1 MDKKVYLQM
10 LLIIVSM
17 TFAIRAS
24 NNMIST
30 TIPLLVK
37 YDFHF
42 TQSEVGI
49 ISAILSLGTF
59 ITSGLVNSRLK
70 TSERRKFFITS
81 SVLYALVLPLF
92 YFSTPITI
100 WVISALAGLS
110 LGAIMP
116 NVITYAGLLEDR
128 KARERL
134 LSIYTLALS
143 ISLVAGPALES
154 VILTKFTL
162 RDVFV
167 FFEPMA
173 IAAAILSLF
182 VKFPQ
187 EESKNVKVNV
197 LSNPGFKTAVI
208 NILTYNIPFSAILA
222 FGGIYAVTDL
232 HVTYSAVTSLF
243 SLFFTTSLLARIYLS
258 VRPPQSV
265 SHHVYAAI
273 SMTVIGLIM
282 ILTSINL
289 LEFALALLILG
300 FPHGLT
306 YPLSVISI
314 SRTFKPEERNAANS
328 SFFAVMMVIGI
339 IVPSVAGY
347 IADLVGIKDMFGLLI
362 PVVLVLLAFLRR
374 YVKYVDEIVKT
385 EVKAV
390 TRS

>member
-10 LLIIVSM
+10 LLVIVSM

-30 TIPLLVK
+30 TIPLLAK

-49 ISAILSLGTF
+49 LSAVLSLGTF

-128 KARERL
+128 RARERL

-143 ISLVAGPALES
+143 ISLVAGPAIES
-154 VILTKFTL
+154 AILTKFTL

-182 VKFPQ
+182 VKFPR
-187 EESKNVKVNV
+187 EEKKNVKVNV

-232 HVTYSAVTSLF
+232 HVTYSAVTALF

-265 SHHVYAAI
+265 THHVYAAI

-282 ILTSINL
+282 ILTSMNL
-289 LEFALALLILG
+289 FEFALALLILG

-328 SFFAVMMVIGI
+328 SFFAIMMIIGI

-385 EVKAV
+385 EVQAV

>member
-1 MDKKVYLQM
+1 MDKKAYLQM
-10 LLIIVSM
+10 LLVIVSM

-42 TQSEVGI
+42 TQTEVGI
-49 ISAILSLGTF
+49 ISAVLSLGTF

-70 TSERRKFFITS
+70 TSARRKFFITS

-116 NVITYAGLLEDR
+116 NIITYAGLLEDR

-182 VKFPQ
+182 IKFPQ
-187 EESKNVKVNV
+187 EERKNVKLNV

-222 FGGIYAVTDL
+222 FGGIYAVTYL
-232 HVTYSAVTSLF
+232 HVTYSTVTALF

-265 SHHVYAAI
+265 AHHAYAAI

-289 LEFALALLILG
+289 FEFALALLILG

-347 IADLVGIKDMFGLLI
+347 IADLVGIKYMFGLLI
-362 PVVLVLLAFLRR
+362 PVILVLSALLRR
-374 YVKYVDEIVKT
+374 YVKYVDEVVKT

-390 TRS
+390 PKS